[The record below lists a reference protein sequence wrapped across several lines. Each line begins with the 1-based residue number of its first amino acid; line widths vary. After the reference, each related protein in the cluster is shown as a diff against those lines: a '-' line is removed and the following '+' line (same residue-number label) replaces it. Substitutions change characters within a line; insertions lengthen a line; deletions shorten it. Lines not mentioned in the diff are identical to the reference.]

1 MFTLSIVTP
10 CYNEEDNIVD
20 LHEKVKNI
28 VQNISSVSEYEHI
41 FIDNASTDSTP
52 QVLKKLAQENPHVK
66 VILNA
71 RNFGHIRSP
80 YHGLLQAKNQAIM
93 LLVADFQDPPELIP
107 QFIEKYQNGAK
118 IVVGVKSN
126 SDEPSLFFF
135 VRKIYYRTLSFL
147 AEIEIIQ
154 NFTGF
159 GLYDKSVINLL
170 KNLEDPY
177 PFFRG
182 LITEIGIKYETI
194 FYSQPVRKR
203 GITKNN
209 FYTLY
214 DIGILGITSH
224 SKKPLRLTIL
234 TGFALAIISFL
245 CFIFYF
251 AYKLLKWDE
260 FNIGIAPLVIG
271 LFFFSSIQLI
281 FLGVVGEYIGN
292 IYTKVMNRPL
302 VVEKERINFE

>member
-1 MFTLSIVTP
+1 MFSLSIVTP

-20 LHEKVKNI
+20 LYEKVKNI
-28 VQNISSVSEYEHI
+28 VENISTISDYEHI
-41 FIDNASTDSTP
+41 FIDNASTDSSSLI
-52 QVLKKLAQENPHVK
+52 LKTLASKDHRVK

-80 YHGLLQAKNQAIM
+80 YHGLLQAKNQAVM
-93 LLVADFQDPPELIP
+93 LLVSDFQDPPELIP
-107 QFIEKYQNGAK
+107 QFIEKYKNGAK
-118 IVVGVKSN
+118 IVVGIKNQAEES
-126 SDEPSLFFF
+126 SLFFF
-135 VRKIYYRTLSFL
+135 IRKLYYKTLNSF
-147 AEIEIIQ
+147 AEIDIIQ

-159 GLYDKSVINLL
+159 GLYDKSVIEIL
-170 KNLEDPY
+170 KKLDDPY

-182 LITEIGIKYETI
+182 LITEIGISYESI
-194 FYSQPVRKR
+194 YYNQPLRKR

-224 SKKPLRLTIL
+224 SKKPLRITIL
-234 TGFALAIISFL
+234 TGFILAILSFL

-251 AYKLLKWDE
+251 GYKLFKWDE
-260 FNIGIAPLVIG
+260 FNLGIAPLVIG

-302 VVEKERINFE
+302 VVEKERINF